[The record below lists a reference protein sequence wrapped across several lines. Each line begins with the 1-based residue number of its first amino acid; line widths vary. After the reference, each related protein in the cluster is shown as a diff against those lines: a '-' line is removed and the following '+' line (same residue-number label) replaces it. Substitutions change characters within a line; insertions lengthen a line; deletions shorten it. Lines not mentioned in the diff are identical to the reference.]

1 MGFSN
6 FYVTTNPV
14 TAWNTA
20 VLWGVASYLATDR
33 VSRSCHGELRN
44 VSPGAVA
51 MALAVFFVA
60 AMGSRGRAWS
70 LVACTHLYQAA
81 YLGFWSF
88 FVANS
93 YDNAWHGGGHGMHSP
108 LCHGMHSP
116 LCTMATALAVF
127 ATTAM
132 GTRGGEGHVYGGMLC
147 AVCAAGIAA
156 LFVLP

>member
-1 MGFSN
+1 MGFSDV
-6 FYVTTNPV
+6 YVTTNPV

-20 VLWGVASYLATDR
+20 VLWGVAGYLATDL

-44 VSPGAVA
+44 VPPGAVA
-51 MALAVFFVA
+51 MTLAVFFVA

-70 LVACTHLYQAA
+70 LVACTHLFQAA
-81 YLGFWSF
+81 FLGLWSFIGFWNF
-88 FVANS
+88 AANL
-93 YDNAWHGGGHGMHSP
+93 HGHDQAPCGGMP
-108 LCHGMHSP
+108 P
-116 LCTMATALAVF
+116 FATALAVF